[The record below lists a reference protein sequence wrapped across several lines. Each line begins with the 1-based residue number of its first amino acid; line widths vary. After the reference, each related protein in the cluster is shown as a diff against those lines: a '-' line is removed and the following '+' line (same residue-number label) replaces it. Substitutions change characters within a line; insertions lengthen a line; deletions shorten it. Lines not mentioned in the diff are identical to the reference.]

1 MFKAHPEAGPGW
13 LTEHKVA
20 LVSKQFC
27 GVVSVILGF
36 HEQVRLVR
44 VDDSRKDAIDINA
57 YSRNILSAREYLGAP
72 DFWND
77 LSIRSPP
84 QVLPD
89 VLEAFIGAIFIDS
102 GYDKRVIDGFFNTHI
117 KPHLVDM
124 THDPGFA
131 DQHPSTILTNK
142 LTETGCQQ
150 WGWDPGTKRT
160 KRSHAVF
167 AAILIHGSVFTASP
181 APAGPY
187 GLVHSARNLAA
198 KAALKKL
205 EELGPEELY
214 ELCNCPKSHDED
226 GEERRKRRKE

>member
-57 YSRNILSAREYLGAP
+57 YSRNVLSAREYLDAP
-72 DFWND
+72 DDF
-77 LSIRSPP
+77 SIRSPP

-89 VLEAFIGAIFIDS
+89 VLEAFIGAIFSDS

-117 KPHLVDM
+117 KPHLVDT

-131 DQHPSTILTNK
+131 DQHPSTILNK
-142 LTETGCQQ
+142 LTEIGCQQ
-150 WGWDPGTKRT
+150 WGWETGTKRT

-167 AAILIHGSVFTASP
+167 AAILIHGSVFTASSV
-181 APAGPY
+181 PAGAY

-214 ELCNCPKSHDED
+214 ELRNFPKSHGED
-226 GEERRKRRKE
+226 GEERRGW